1 MCLFDRFLRS
11 SYRLKTADRCYFNF
25 VCFDSKQCFTIGCYK
40 IKAPSQT
47 LDCTN
52 YTSKTSSILNDPK
65 YAWRNPNQTVEEVFQ
80 FLRQMWFSYLSKAPK
95 HTDSPP
101 GLPILSQFWFA
112 QSCYVK
118 VTLTVNYQEFE
129 RTEHFFPRSHVNQK
143 CIHTTDTHA
152 IIWVT
157 PSWLMIVWS
166 LQGGEGRG
174 LYSEYASEW
183 CATLPSERAFVGQK
197 RRSLDKFVII
207 ESSSF

>member
-1 MCLFDRFLRS
+1 MIVFCDHLIDWRLPIGVISTSFVSIRSNVSQLDATKLRH
-11 SYRLKTADRCYFNF
+11 RPKLLTAQITQAR
-25 VCFDSKQCFTIGCYK
+25 
-40 IKAPSQT
+40 
-47 LDCTN
+47 
-52 YTSKTSSILNDPK
+52 TSSILNDPK

-101 GLPILSQFWFA
+101 ALPILSQFWFA

-183 CATLPSERAFVGQK
+183 YATLPSERAFLGQK